1 MKTFVINLQR
11 AVERK
16 KHMQRQLNRF
26 SFLDA
31 EFIDAV
37 DGKQFS
43 ADVAKS
49 LFDYDSFYKLY
60 GRDPSLAEIGCTFS
74 HIKCYKKL
82 IDSEEKAALI
92 LEDDAYLSERLDIIK
107 KIEIDDTPQLIL
119 LTPRFSFSFRIRKIA
134 AGFSLNKF
142 YFGSCA
148 TGYIINKTAA
158 KIICSLAHK
167 PYWVADDWLL
177 MKKHFNLYG
186 IVPPLVYWDEGL
198 ETQIQTGEKKSTNIV
213 RLLLSPVAL
222 SHKILKIIGHYS
234 K

>member
-16 KHMQRQLNRF
+16 KHMQKQLNRF
-26 SFLDA
+26 SFLDV
-31 EFIDAV
+31 EFIDAI

-43 ADVAKS
+43 TDEAKS
-49 LFDYDSFYKLY
+49 LFDYDTFYKLY
-60 GRDPSLAEIGCTFS
+60 GRSPLLAEIGCTLS
-74 HIKCYKKL
+74 HIKSYKKL
-82 IDSEEKAALI
+82 IDSNEKAALI
-92 LEDDAYLSERLDIIK
+92 LEDDACLSNQLNIIEDL
-107 KIEIDDTPQLIL
+107 EIDETPQLIL
-119 LTPRFSFSFRIRKIA
+119 LTPRFSYSFRIKKIDA
-134 AGFSLNKF
+134 DFSLNKL
-142 YFGSCA
+142 YFGA
-148 TGYIINKTAA
+148 YTAGYIINKAAA
-158 KIICSLAHK
+158 KLICGLAHK

-186 IVPPLVYWDEGL
+186 IVPALVYWDEGL